1 MATAARAFDVVV
13 VGAGPAG
20 GLVAQHVAN
29 AGLRVA
35 IVEEHREVGEPVQCG
50 GLVTPRVFDYVS
62 CQDTILGKVHGAEI
76 YSPSGRRVRLDG
88 HKTEA
93 VVGGRGKVDPAN
105 GAGAGGPGGGGGGG
119 GSAPGGGGGGGGDG
133 VDGHIELVVDR
144 DGDRMRLRTRLL
156 IG

>member
-29 AGLRVA
+29 AGLRGA

-62 CQDTILGKVHGAEI
+62 CRDTILGKVHGAEI
-76 YSPSGRRVRLDG
+76 YSPSGR
-88 HKTEA
+88 
-93 VVGGRGKVDPAN
+93 GGRRR
-105 GAGAGGPGGGGGGG
+105 GPHNGGGGGG
-119 GSAPGGGGGGGGDG
+119 PGEG
-133 VDGHIELVVDR
+133 R
-144 DGDRMRLRTRLL
+144 
-156 IG
+156 

>member
-20 GLVAQHVAN
+20 GLVAQHVSN
-29 AGLRVA
+29 AGFRVA

-62 CQDTILGKVHGAEI
+62 CRDTILGKGHRAEI
-76 YSPSGRRVRLDG
+76 YSPSGKRIRLDG

-93 VVGGRGKVDPAN
+93 VVVAPAQ
-105 GAGAGGPGGGGGGG
+105 
-119 GSAPGGGGGGGGDG
+119 
-133 VDGHIELVVDR
+133 VDR
-144 DGDRMRLRTRLL
+144 G
-156 IG
+156 G